1 MLVFLALLA
10 AITFASMRFSQDNS
24 AQALSVDQT
33 QSIKGIFV
41 VTIFFSHFCPYVIL
55 NQWYDTPMQ
64 EYCRWLGQLMVAPF
78 LFYSGYGI
86 FESVKKKGI
95 AYVKGFPTK
104 RILKILLHFDLAVIL
119 FLLYDFFLAPE
130 YLSAPKILLS
140 LLAWESVG
148 NSNWFIFAIL
158 CAYLFGYVGLLAFKG
173 NLSRAAILITV
184 LCIIYIVVVSKFKER
199 YWIDTILA
207 FPLGCLVSLF
217 KDKLSFK
224 KHMLWFVAIAVCV
237 LLLVAAKNGLI
248 PTFYGRTQ
256 SALFAFSAALVLLS
270 MRVKINSKVLSW
282 FGSQVFGIYIL
293 QRLPMNFGKHLH
305 WNEQN
310 IYLYFLFCLAVTLL
324 LAIAFNKATSW
335 LDSKLFK
342 KP

>member
-1 MLVFLALLA
+1 MAAHMKKPLSRLLGTMMFLDSKSAGSTGATTGRTGWILTSPEDSLQLQWNTVFPKK
-10 AITFASMRFSQDNS
+10 TFENREKCYGSHYYDWGFAEAPVNFGFEVYI
-24 AQALSVDQT
+24 APKTGTKTKKTTVPKTTTQT
-33 QSIKGIFV
+33 
-41 VTIFFSHFCPYVIL
+41 VTEDVIV
-55 NQWYDTPMQ
+55 PHPQ
-64 EYCRWLGQLMVAPF
+64 EY
-78 LFYSGYGI
+78 
-86 FESVKKKGI
+86 
-95 AYVKGFPTK
+95 
-104 RILKILLHFDLAVIL
+104 LASAMIN
-119 FLLYDFFLAPE
+119 YYPMGDY
-130 YLSAPKILLS
+130 YLNFK
-140 LLAWESVG
+140 
-148 NSNWFIFAIL
+148 
-158 CAYLFGYVGLLAFKG
+158 AFKG

-224 KHMLWFVAIAVCV
+224 KHMLWFVAFAVCV